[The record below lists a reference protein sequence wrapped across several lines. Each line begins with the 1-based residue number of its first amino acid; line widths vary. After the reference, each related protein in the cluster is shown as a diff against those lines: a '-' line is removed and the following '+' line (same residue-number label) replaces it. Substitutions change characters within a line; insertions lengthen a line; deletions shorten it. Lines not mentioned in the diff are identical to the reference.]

1 MTAPSITTSFLA
13 RLLADSVT
21 GKPDELAAEL
31 VANDGR
37 LARGEAR
44 GVAIAAELR
53 RVELEAAKAYKT
65 ERDS

>member
-1 MTAPSITTSFLA
+1 
-13 RLLADSVT
+13 VT